1 VDELL
6 LVCQAK
12 LPQLVCGALT
22 VDRVEVKHPRLAVR
36 RLGDGRWNVASLA
49 PAGACDQPP
58 PQVVVTHGELS
69 ISDTALRQAPPV
81 VLRDIHLTVT
91 PAASPPGEAPKF
103 RIDGAM
109 GGPHVRRLEV
119 RATLAGTGSAGSAS
133 LSVEQFQMTSAL
145 LAWARP
151 QLPAAINQ
159 IRVEA
164 MLDGQAA
171 LQWFADGRPPRVDA
185 ELAVSEGRV
194 DDALLPAPITELA
207 GQIVV
212 AGDQLQV
219 RNMRGKCGAAEVGA
233 AVNRS
238 GWAPR
243 APLAAVL
250 TATDAVLDDA
260 LYQSLRRFDAA
271 GLAVAGELVE
281 QWDRFDPAGVVDGTL
296 QVTFDSQR
304 WTPTALL
311 TGRQLSFQSEKFPY
325 RLTEGTGVIRY
336 TPPTATAPDLVD
348 VEMTARGGGQPL
360 RIVGQVIDPQPG
372 AAGWAQI
379 TGEALDIEQ
388 RMIAAIASEKCRD
401 VISELHPSGRFNVN
415 WRIERATP
423 GAEPRTALRLDL
435 TDVRINYDRFPYP
448 LRGIRGTMTAQDD
461 LWTFTDLVSGGRRPV
476 RGSGTLRPV
485 DGGVEMS
492 LRISGE
498 QTSLD
503 VALYDALPEAARR
516 AWTELNPRGE
526 VDFARETAYRPGQA
540 RPSLHV
546 AIRPRPE
553 S

>member
-1 VDELL
+1 
-6 LVCQAK
+6 
-12 LPQLVCGALT
+12 
-22 VDRVEVKHPRLAVR
+22 
-36 RLGDGRWNVASLA
+36 
-49 PAGACDQPP
+49 
-58 PQVVVTHGELS
+58 
-69 ISDTALRQAPPV
+69 
-81 VLRDIHLTVT
+81 
-91 PAASPPGEAPKF
+91 
-103 RIDGAM
+103 DGAM

-476 RGSGTLRPV
+476 RGSDVVADLGGTDLARRGLVRRIARGGPPGVDRAQSARRSGLRQ
-485 DGGVEMS
+485 
-492 LRISGE
+492 RNR
-498 QTSLD
+498 
-503 VALYDALPEAARR
+503 LPPRPGPAEPARGHSTAARID
-516 AWTELNPRGE
+516 A
-526 VDFARETAYRPGQA
+526 DQA
-540 RPSLHV
+540 RVLSLPHGQCFRHDHLPRRRG
-546 AIRPRPE
+546 AAGRHACAARPDDDPHQWARVLLAGGALAVPLDGADGRQALAAHRPDV
-553 S
+553 